1 MKKSLGSRLLA
12 LVLALVMLAS
22 LAPAAFAEDDTS
34 MEGTDTEQGEGS
46 QTEPEEPEVPTPAVV
61 ANVALNHD
69 TMTLKVG
76 EKGTLTV
83 KLEDSA
89 GKEITEIPAGT
100 RIEWKS
106 NAEAEVRVLNASGS
120 LTTEIEAL
128 KTAETNDEIKEVS
141 ITVTV
146 TPEGGT
152 GLTDTCNV
160 TVAPNDP
167 AGVAVDPK
175 DLELGPGQT
184 GQLSAAVSPETAD
197 QTVNWRTANSAIATV
212 SDSGLV
218 TGVAAGETTVTATS
232 VSGGKEASCAVTVQG
247 IVLNNESVTV
257 KENSNVTLGYTIYGT
272 SIKNNKVEW
281 SSSEPA
287 IARVENGYVYGLA
300 EGTVTITA
308 KVNGTSYSD
317 TCEVKVK
324 RNTAD
329 IITESVDAGEPL
341 YFSNIQSQL
350 KTQCSNVL
358 GRSLSY
364 ISGLSVST
372 SQGTLYYRYQS
383 DSDTGAGIG
392 TGERYYVSPSLGQMA
407 ISDIC
412 FVPKSDFSGTAVIS
426 YTGYADGTTF
436 FQGTIEVTVAEL
448 EEITYSTTS
457 QKAVQFNVDDFNR
470 MCRSRTGRDVSY
482 VVFAQPDSSK
492 GTLYYGYVSSQNY
505 GSKVDEAK
513 QYRRNGSPSLSD
525 VYFVPAGSYTGEVLV
540 TYTAYDVNGDSFRGR
555 VKVRVSQST
564 ATGDLNYSISKG
576 GKLTLD
582 EDDFN
587 DRSKNVTGYALD
599 YVRFTLPASSKGT
612 LYYNYTSSGSY
623 DSRVTESKSYYR
635 SSSPYLRRVT
645 FVADGDYTGTVSL
658 SFTAWDIKGNQ
669 FSGTVEISVGEIGKG
684 DICYS
689 AYEGGKV
696 TFDDNDFNDLC
707 RDLTGSTLK
716 YVRFTLSSSS
726 EGTLY
731 YNYNNGDYDS
741 KVTASKSY
749 YRSASPYL
757 DKVTFVPKSGFTG
770 TVSIDFT
777 GYSTDDEKFEGT
789 VEIGVD
795 TRTDQIS
802 YTVRYGGTVTFDDG
816 DFDAL
821 SEDLTGERLRYV
833 RFELPASS
841 KGTLYYDYDDGEYES
856 KVTESRSYYRSG
868 NPYLDKVTFVPEED
882 FAGAVSID
890 FTGWSTD
897 GEKFEGTVGITVEA
911 PAGPTLITYTT
922 AYAPVTFRAQDFT
935 AACSD
940 RGLGSLKSVQFT
952 SPSSSYGRLYYRYTD
967 LSDTGT
973 EVRAGTTYYPD
984 NTPNI
989 SEVTFLPKVG
999 YQGTVTITYTGTDSR
1014 GNTYQGQV
1022 QIRIQP
1028 NSNSRYF
1035 YDMSNTS
1042 WAVSAVDL
1050 LYENGVV
1057 TGTGSGTFGPGLQ
1070 ITRGDFMLMLC
1081 RAFDLQATGGVGFP
1095 DVPAD
1100 SYYAQAVT
1108 TARILGIADGY
1119 PDGGFHPGDPV
1130 TRQDAMVFLKR
1141 AMQAAGWSMDA
1152 GNTALLNGYPDGG
1165 TVTPYAQDAMATMI
1179 SYGIITG
1186 TSDGL
1191 LSPLGRMSRAEMAVV
1206 LARALTI

>member
-1 MKKSLGSRLLA
+1 MKRPIGDRLLA
-12 LVLALVMLAS
+12 LLLVLVMLFTMV
-22 LAPAAFAEDDTS
+22 PVAFAENETDGHPEMFQEDGEDGGTPADDTDEVVMPDS
-34 MEGTDTEQGEGS
+34 ITISLPGTLD
-46 QTEPEEPEVPTPAVV
+46 P
-61 ANVALNHD
+61 
-69 TMTLKVG
+69 MKVG
-76 EKGTLTV
+76 EERTLNLAVSPELTEEQMEKVTVEWGTTNNNDRISYTVDPDDPRKLTV
-83 KLEDSA
+83 KAEKTVETTITDPVTITCVIRWD
-89 GKEITEIPAGT
+89 GKS
-100 RIEWKS
+100 S
-106 NAEAEVRVLNASGS
+106 N
-120 LTTEIEAL
+120 
-128 KTAETNDEIKEVS
+128 TA
-141 ITVTV
+141 
-146 TPEGGT
+146 
-152 GLTDTCNV
+152 TCNA
-160 TVAPNDP
+160 TVVPNDP

-184 GQLSAAVSPETAD
+184 GQLSASVSPVTAD
-197 QTVNWRTANSAIATV
+197 QTVSWRTANSAIATV
-212 SDSGLV
+212 DNTGLV

-257 KENSNVTLGYTIYGT
+257 KENNNITLGYTVYGT
-272 SIKNNKVEW
+272 SIKNNTVEW

-308 KVNGTSYSD
+308 KVNGTSYTD
-317 TCEVKVK
+317 TCEVKVE

-341 YFSNIQSQL
+341 HFSDIQSRL

-407 ISDIC
+407 ISDIY
-412 FVPKSDFSGTAVIS
+412 FVPKADFSGTAVIS

-492 GTLYYGYVSSQNY
+492 GALYYGYVSNQNY

-513 QYRRNGSPSLSD
+513 QYRRSGSPSLSD

-555 VKVRVSQST
+555 VKVRVSQNT
-564 ATGDLNYSISKG
+564 ATGDLNYSISQG

-582 EDDFN
+582 DDDFN
-587 DRSKNVTGYALD
+587 DLSKNVTGYALD

-645 FVADGDYTGTVSL
+645 FAADGDYTGTVSL

-669 FSGTVEISVGEIGKG
+669 FSGTVEISVGETGKG
-684 DICYS
+684 DIRYS

-716 YVRFTLSSSS
+716 YVRFTLPSSL

-731 YNYNNGDYDS
+731 YNYSNGDYDS

-757 DKVTFVPKSGFTG
+757 DKVSFVPKSGFTG

-882 FAGAVSID
+882 FAGTVSID

-897 GEKFEGTVGITVEA
+897 GEKFEGTVEITVEA

-940 RGLGSLKSVQFT
+940 RGLGTLKSVQFT
-952 SPSSSYGRLYYRYTD
+952 SPSSSYGRLYYRYTN

-984 NTPNI
+984 STPNL
-989 SEVTFLPKVG
+989 SEVTFLPKAG

-1081 RAFDLQATGGVGFP
+1081 RAFDLQAIGGVGFP
-1095 DVPAD
+1095 DVSTD

-1141 AMQAAGWSMDA
+1141 AMQAVGWSMEA
-1152 GNTALLNGYPDGG
+1152 GNTALLNSYPDGG
-1165 TVTPYAQDAMATMI
+1165 TVTPYAQDAMATMV

-1191 LSPLGRMSRAEMAVV
+1191 LSPLGRMTRAEMAVV